1 MFVEW
6 TFGLLVV
13 VVLVVLS
20 RGRPLR
26 KLVLAALRY
35 SGDCPKHVAVIMDG
49 NRRWAKRRSMALRDG
64 HTRGGQTMIEFLKWH
79 READISTITVYAFSI
94 ENFKR
99 PKDEVDYIMDLAIQ
113 NVEDMLQP
121 GSAVHKE
128 RLRVRFW
135 GEMDM
140 VPRTL
145 RVLAAKLT
153 CVTSKYEGAS
163 LNMCFAYTSRVEIA
177 RAIATVTNAISDGIV
192 PYEVNEELLSE
203 FLESGTCRGG
213 LKSDGWPD
221 VIIRTSGET
230 RLSDFLL
237 WQSAFSHLA
246 FLRVM
251 WPDFNA
257 FHYSRVVLSYRRA
270 KADMDKRAAR
280 YQEYMSRKH
289 RSQSLPHET
298 KEALYNIRH
307 MYANN
312 LLATAAGSC

>member
-1 MFVEW
+1 MLVEW

-20 RGRPLR
+20 RGRPVR

-49 NRRWAKRRSMALRDG
+49 NRRWARRKSMAFRDG
-64 HTRGGQTMIEFLKWH
+64 HRRGGNTMVEFLTWC
-79 READISTITVYAFSI
+79 RDADISTITVYAFSI

-99 PKDEVDYIMDLAIQ
+99 PKGEVDYIMDLAIQ

-121 GSAVHKE
+121 WSAVHKE
-128 RLRVRFW
+128 RIRVRFW

-140 VPRTL
+140 VPKTL

-163 LNMCFAYTSRVEIA
+163 LNICFAYTSRVEIA
-177 RAIATVTNAISDGIV
+177 QAIAAVTNAISDGIV
-192 PYEVNEELLSE
+192 PDEVNEELLAE

-221 VIIRTSGET
+221 VLIRTSGET

-280 YQEYMSRKH
+280 YQEYMRRKH
-289 RSQSLPHET
+289 TSQALPHET

-312 LLATAAGSC
+312 LATTAAGSC